1 MLGGN
6 LQRGINMEIKMN
18 YRCPG
23 CGVTM
28 EFDPAT
34 QKLHCEFCK
43 SSYTVRQLEAILAK
57 QDAGVSQ
64 YQADEAAEEASDG
77 DSVAKSTA
85 KAATG
90 DAADGADDK
99 KTTMETAGADEELR
113 DTIPMTI
120 LHCNSC
126 GAELAIDGT
135 EASTF
140 CAFCGQAAVVTDRLE
155 GWLKPDY
162 IIPFKV
168 TKQKAE
174 ETIRTKLSKGFFVP
188 REFRNFETDCLRGI
202 YIPYWLFDVYYG
214 DTQYWKYE
222 HRKNQY
228 HSETKHAC
236 RSADCT
242 FYDMTLDAST
252 HVPDGSSQRLEPYDM
267 NELKPFDAAYL
278 SGFYSNRYDI
288 TAKQLEELSL
298 QRAADLF
305 DESIEKDVKSRKNL
319 KHAKKYSS
327 DPIGK
332 ALNPRYAL
340 LPAWFL
346 TTRACGAPRTI
357 LVNGQTGKMV
367 GAVPFVKWKAYVL
380 FALLAVL
387 FSTPLILLSIY
398 ALPLVFNLGW
408 DVEEKM
414 KMTYYIAVGCGLLI
428 AFFWR
433 SVWKKVDAMQKSRSL
448 TESEVT
454 SRFASERQEK

>member
-1 MLGGN
+1 
-6 LQRGINMEIKMN
+6 MESKMN

-23 CGVTM
+23 CGATM

-64 YQADEAAEEASDG
+64 YPEDEKRS
-77 DSVAKSTA
+77 
-85 KAATG
+85 
-90 DAADGADDK
+90 
-99 KTTMETAGADEELR
+99 

-168 TKQKAE
+168 TKQEAE
-174 ETIRTKLSKGFFVP
+174 ETIRKRLSKGFFVP
-188 REFRNFETDCLRGI
+188 RELKNFETDCLRGI

-222 HRKNQY
+222 VQKNQY

-242 FYDMTLDAST
+242 FFDMTLDAST

-288 TAKQLEELSL
+288 TAKQMEELSL

-305 DESIEKDVKSRKNL
+305 DESIEKDVKSRKKL
-319 KHAKKYSS
+319 RQAKIYSS

-346 TTRACGAPRTI
+346 TTCSGGTSRTI

-367 GAVPFVKWKAYVL
+367 GAVPFVKWKAYAL

-387 FSTPLILLSIY
+387 FSTPLILFSIY
-398 ALPLVFNLGW
+398 ALPPIFGLGW
-408 DVEEKM
+408 EVEEKL
-414 KMTYYIAVGCGLLI
+414 KLAYYMAAGSGVLVAL
-428 AFFWR
+428 FWR
-433 SVWKKVDAMQKSRSL
+433 AVWKKADAIRRSRSL
-448 TESEVT
+448 AEAEITK
-454 SRFASERQEK
+454 RFVAERQEK

>member
-1 MLGGN
+1 
-6 LQRGINMEIKMN
+6 MESKMN

-43 SSYTVRQLEAILAK
+43 SSYTVRELEAILEK
-57 QDAGVSQ
+57 QDTGASQ
-64 YQADEAAEEASDG
+64 YSG
-77 DSVAKSTA
+77 D
-85 KAATG
+85 
-90 DAADGADDK
+90 DR
-99 KTTMETAGADEELR
+99 ETDN
-113 DTIPMTI
+113 TIRMTI

-126 GAELAIDGT
+126 GAELAINGT

-168 TKQKAE
+168 TKEEAE
-174 ETIRTKLSKGFFVP
+174 KTIRTRLSKSFFVP
-188 REFRNFETDCLRGI
+188 RELKNFETECLRGI

-222 HRKNQY
+222 KDKNEY
-228 HSETKHAC
+228 RTVTKHAC

-242 FYDMTLDAST
+242 FLDMTLDASV
-252 HVPDGSSQRLEPYDM
+252 HVPDSSSQRLEPYEMD
-267 NELKPFDAAYL
+267 ELKPFDAAYL
-278 SGFYSNRYDI
+278 SGFYSNRRDI
-288 TAKQLEELSL
+288 KAEQVEDAAL
-298 QRAADLF
+298 QRAAGLF
-305 DESIEKDVKSRKNL
+305 DEYIEQDVKS
-319 KHAKKYSS
+319 KKERRNATLYSS

-332 ALNPRYAL
+332 VLNPRYAL

-346 TTRACGAPRTI
+346 TTRSGGVPRTI

-367 GAVPFVKWKAYVL
+367 GAVPFVKWKAYAL

-387 FSTPLILLSIY
+387 FTVPLILLSIY
-398 ALPLVFNLGW
+398 ALPPVFNLDW
-408 DVEEKM
+408 EVEEKM
-414 KMTYYIAVGCGLLI
+414 KMIWYMAAGSGVLV

-433 SVWKKVDAMQKSRSL
+433 SVWKKVDALTKSRSL
-448 TESEVT
+448 TESEIIN
-454 SRFASERQEK
+454 RFASERQEK